1 MKNITFTI
9 ETTEELVLV
18 RYEVFNGKD
27 FNICNDMD
35 DALKM
40 IKELNEI
47 DVNSYEDFRDEVLN
61 KGWL

>member
-1 MKNITFTI
+1 
-9 ETTEELVLV
+9 
-18 RYEVFNGKD
+18 
-27 FNICNDMD
+27 MD